1 MESEDIRAYAT
12 ATERVAH
19 EIELCGEVDPRII
32 LDAIEEATVNP
43 VMGFNSMCHLAA
55 QCGINYLA
63 LGTSDIIADVRDVD
77 ATDLGEA
84 QQAEYRIAYIRAA
97 NQREASE
104 ERMKVSE
111 AAAILGVTPLRVR
124 QMIGEG
130 KLRGEKDGGLWMV
143 RRSEV
148 EELANR

>member
-19 EIELCGEVDPRII
+19 EIELCGKVDPRHLLAI
-32 LDAIEEATVNP
+32 IEEATENP
-43 VMGFNSMCHLAA
+43 VLGFNSMCHLAA
-55 QCGINYLA
+55 QYGINYLA
-63 LGTSDIIADVRDVD
+63 LGTNGIIADVRDTE
-77 ATDLGEA
+77 AADLDEA
-84 QQAEYRIAYIRAA
+84 QQAEYRIAYVRAA
-97 NQREASE
+97 DRREASE

-143 RRSEV
+143 HRTDV
-148 EELANR
+148 EELADR